1 VIRTRHRFRLD
12 MLDARDR
19 RGMPMD
25 GPLDGVKVLEVA
37 NWLAAPATA
46 TLLSD
51 MGAAVI
57 KVEPPQ
63 GDAWRYAQ
71 ATAGKLSS
79 EAVQNPAFQLDNRG
93 KRSIAVD
100 LGHPEGRS
108 VVHRLA
114 AGTDVLITNLVPSRI
129 ERYGLGYTALSATN
143 PRLIYAAVNAYG
155 AEGEERDRLGFDY
168 TGFWAR
174 SGLMSLVGDRDA
186 PPAMPRA
193 GMGDHTTALALTG
206 AILAALYARERTGA
220 GEELRASLLNTGLWV
235 LGSDL
240 QAALLGRQAA
250 PAHAR
255 AAPRNPI
262 QNSYR
267 ARDGRWLLLYMAQ
280 ADRDWPRACA
290 ALGLDEL
297 ATDPRYSSMAARQEH
312 STELVAALDAAFA
325 GRTRDEWAERLDAYG
340 LMWAP
345 IQTVSEILDDPQV
358 QANGYF
364 AEIEHP
370 TLGRF
375 RTVDTPVRY
384 GSSHVGV
391 RGPAPEV
398 GQHTE
403 EILLEQGLSWE
414 EIARLREIGAVGPLG

>member
-1 VIRTRHRFRLD
+1 
-12 MLDARDR
+12 
-19 RGMPMD
+19 MD
-25 GPLDGVKVLEVA
+25 GPLDGVTVLEVA

-51 MGAAVI
+51 LGAAVI

-71 ATAGKLSS
+71 ATAGNLSS
-79 EAVQNPAFQLDNRG
+79 EPIPNPAFQLDNRG
-93 KRSIAVD
+93 KRSIALD
-100 LGHPEGRS
+100 LARPEARAI
-108 VVHRLA
+108 VHRLA
-114 AGTDVLITNLVPSRI
+114 AGADVFITNLVPRRLD
-129 ERYGLGYTALSATN
+129 RYGLGYAALAEAN
-143 PRLIYAAVNAYG
+143 PRLVYAAVNAYG
-155 AEGEERDRLGFDY
+155 AEGDERDRLGFDY

-206 AILAALYARERTGA
+206 AIVAALYARERTGR

-235 LGSDL
+235 LGSDI
-240 QAALLGRQAA
+240 QTALLGRQGS

-267 ARDGRWLLLYMAQ
+267 AKDGRWLLLYMAQ
-280 ADRDWPRACA
+280 ADRDWPLACA
-290 ALGLDEL
+290 ALELDEL
-297 ATDPRYSSMAARQEH
+297 ATDPRYGSMAARQEH
-312 STELVAALDAAFA
+312 SAELVAAFDTAFA
-325 GRTRDEWAERLDAYG
+325 GRTRDEWATRLDAFG

-345 IQTVSEILDDPQV
+345 IQTVPEILADPQV
-358 QANGYF
+358 EANAYF
-364 AEIEHP
+364 AEVEHP
-370 TLGRF
+370 SLGRF
-375 RTVDTPVRY
+375 QTVDTPVRY
-384 GSSHVGV
+384 GANHVGV

-403 EILLEQGLSWE
+403 EILLELGLSWE
-414 EIARLREIGAVGPLG
+414 EIASLRDIGAVGPLG